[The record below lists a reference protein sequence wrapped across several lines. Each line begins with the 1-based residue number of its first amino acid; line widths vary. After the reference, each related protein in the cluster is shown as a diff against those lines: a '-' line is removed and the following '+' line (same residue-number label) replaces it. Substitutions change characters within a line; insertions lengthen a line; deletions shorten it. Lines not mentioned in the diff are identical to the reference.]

1 MEMKLVRRFVRAARD
16 LLFGQRQD
24 ISPPRIPRINIPRSV
39 HQRLMRLTRPTRG
52 RVEPLAL
59 AVVRYASED
68 TQDVVVVVDC
78 VAFADEAYVD
88 GPAGANFDT
97 RWLMGLANSRAASNA
112 GLLLVHSH
120 GGSGK
125 PAFSA
130 TDRKTNN
137 EVMAT
142 FAVGMA
148 TIPYG
153 ALLLS
158 SDDCYAVVT
167 IDGTL
172 SSARVVIVP
181 DADGRLDL
189 SA

>member
-1 MEMKLVRRFVRAARD
+1 MRGALD
-16 LLFGQRQD
+16 LLFGRREV
-24 ISPPRIPRINIPRSV
+24 ISPQRIPRINIPRSIF
-39 HQRLMRLTRPTRG
+39 QRLTGLTRPTRG

-68 TQDVVVVVDC
+68 AQDVVVVVDC
-78 VAFADEAYVD
+78 VAFADEAYFD
-88 GPAGANFDT
+88 GPVGANFDT
-97 RWLMGLANSRAASNA
+97 RWLMSMANSRAASNA
-112 GLLLVHSH
+112 GFLLVHSH

-167 IDGTL
+167 MDGRL

-181 DADGRLDL
+181 DAGGRLDL

>member
-1 MEMKLVRRFVRAARD
+1 MNFVRRFIRRALD
-16 LLFGQRQD
+16 LLFGRRED
-24 ISPPRIPRINIPRSV
+24 ISPPRIPRINVPRSV
-39 HQRLMRLTRPTRG
+39 LQRLMRLTRPTTR

-59 AVVRYASED
+59 AIVRYASED
-68 TQDVVVVVDC
+68 AQDVVVVVDC
-78 VAFADEAYVD
+78 IAFADEAYVD

-97 RWLMGLANSRAASNA
+97 RWLMSIANSRAASNA

-120 GGSGK
+120 GGVGK

-153 ALLLS
+153 ALVLS
-158 SDDCYAVVT
+158 SDDYFAVVT
-167 IDGTL
+167 MDGRLTP
-172 SSARVVIVP
+172 ARVMIVP
-181 DADGRLDL
+181 DAGGRLDL